1 MVNISIT
8 KDNKII
14 LGCKAL
20 VGENIAELSREYS
33 VNRQY
38 IYQQKE
44 NVHKV
49 LGDNFETPSS
59 NTPTLLLNEEVI
71 KRTIF
76 GCMVT
81 CKGSI
86 DDTQEFLQ
94 EIYGIHISEGK
105 ISNIMQEYADKAKK
119 FNQSIPLHSIEVGA
133 HDEIFQAGE
142 PVLVGVDVYSTFIYL
157 MESSN
162 TRDGDA
168 WSYAL
173 LDKVYRG
180 LDLTQSVNDSGT
192 GLNKGIREVFPN
204 ISIQSDVFHAV
215 RKISL
220 GIHTLERTAYKVIG
234 QEYHLTDRTL
244 KKEEKYQSKYYEAVI
259 HSWKAI
265 DLYDNALIL
274 YSWLR
279 EILRIGGYDYG
290 DRMDLL
296 KFILD
301 EFTKLSIKSAYV
313 EDGIKY
319 ISGHQ
324 EELLTFVGIAEQ
336 EFRKLSIQER
346 VDIEALHLM
355 WEQENYSFSSPQ
367 YNYIEARIGNLL
379 TNQYDSIRKKYKE
392 ARDKLVRASS
402 IVECMNSLIR
412 PYLFLKRVVR
422 DNYLALLQFYLNTRK
437 YSRSRRPERIGKSPV
452 ELLTRQPYSSPLE
465 ILQGC

>member
-1 MVNISIT
+1 
-8 KDNKII
+8 
-14 LGCKAL
+14 
-20 VGENIAELSREYS
+20 
-33 VNRQY
+33 
-38 IYQQKE
+38 
-44 NVHKV
+44 
-49 LGDNFETPSS
+49 
-59 NTPTLLLNEEVI
+59 
-71 KRTIF
+71 
-76 GCMVT
+76 
-81 CKGSI
+81 
-86 DDTQEFLQ
+86 
-94 EIYGIHISEGK
+94 
-105 ISNIMQEYADKAKK
+105 MQEYAIKAKE
-119 FNQSIPLHSIEVGA
+119 FIQSIPLDSIEVGA
-133 HDEIFQAGE
+133 HDEISQTGK
-142 PVLVGVDVYSTFIYL
+142 PVLVGVDVYSTYIYL
-157 MESSN
+157 MESSD

-204 ISIQSDVFHAV
+204 IPIQSDVFHAE

-220 GIHTLERTAYKVIG
+220 GIYALERTAYKAIG
-234 QEYHLTDRTL
+234 EEYHLAGRTL
-244 KKEEKYQSKYYEAVI
+244 KKEEKYQNKYYQAVI
-259 HSWKAI
+259 YCWKAI
-265 DLYDNALIL
+265 DLYDNAMIL

-279 EILRIGGYDYG
+279 EILGIGGYSYE
-290 DRMDLL
+290 DRMDLM

-301 EFTKLSIKSAYV
+301 EFSKLSIKNAYV

-346 VDIEALHLM
+346 VDLQALHLM
-355 WEQENYSFSSPQ
+355 WEQENYAVSSAQ
-367 YNYIEARIGNLL
+367 YNRMEARIGNLL
-379 TNQYDSIRKKYKE
+379 MNQYDSIRKKYKE

-422 DNYLALLQFYLNTRK
+422 DNHLALLQFYLNTRK

-452 ELLTRQPYSSPLE
+452 ELLTGQPYGSPLE